1 MKLLLAEDDPMIG
14 ASVEQGLRMAGF
26 AVDWVRDGKAAEL
39 ALDTGEYALLLLD
52 LGLPRQDGLTLLKR
66 ARGKNLPI
74 PVLIVTAR
82 DAVSDR
88 IAGLNAGADDY
99 LIKPFDLNE
108 LIARVHAL
116 LRRHAGR
123 AQPEMRL
130 GVLVLNPATRAIS
143 LDGLPVRLSQREF
156 ALLECLMETPG
167 AVLSMEQ
174 IEQRIYGWDEEVSS
188 NAVEVHLH
196 NLRRKLGAE
205 WIRNVRGVGYK
216 VAEPMARK
224 PPE

>member
-14 ASVEQGLRMAGF
+14 ASIKQGLHLAGF
-26 AVDWVRDGKAAEL
+26 AVDWCRDGRAAEL
-39 ALDTGEYALLLLD
+39 ALAAAQYSLLVLD
-52 LGLPRQDGLTLLKR
+52 LGLPKQDGLTLLR
-66 ARGKNLPI
+66 DLRQGKSDI

-88 IAGLNAGADDY
+88 VAGLNLGADDY
-99 LIKPFDLNE
+99 LVKPFDLDE

-123 AQPEMRL
+123 SAPVLEL
-130 GVLVLNPATRAIS
+130 GALKLNPMRREVM
-143 LDGLPVRLSQREF
+143 LDGQPLNLSQREF
-156 ALLECLMETPG
+156 ALLEVFMEHPG
-167 AVLSMEQ
+167 KVFSRPNLEERLYSWQ
-174 IEQRIYGWDEEVSS
+174 DEISS

-196 NLRRKLGAE
+196 NLRRKLGKD

-216 VAEPMARK
+216 IVLPN
-224 PPE
+224 

>member
-1 MKLLLAEDDPMIG
+1 MIG
-14 ASVEQGLRMAGF
+14 ASVELGLHQAGF

-39 ALDTGEYALLLLD
+39 ALETGGYSLLLLD
-52 LGLPRQDGLTLLKR
+52 LGLPRQDGLTVLKR
-66 ARGKNLPI
+66 ARARELDL

-88 IAGLNAGADDY
+88 IAGLNGGADDY

-123 AQPEMRL
+123 VRAEMRL
-130 GVLVLNPATRAIS
+130 GGLVLDPVGHTVT
-143 LDGLPVRLSQREF
+143 LDGRPVPLSQREF
-156 ALLECLMETPG
+156 ALLECLMERPG
-167 AVLSMEQ
+167 TVLSLER
-174 IEQRIYGWDEEVSS
+174 IEERLYGWEEAIAS

-196 NLRRKLGAE
+196 KLRRKLGPG

-216 VAEPMARK
+216 VAEP
-224 PPE
+224 PPA